1 MDFSLLSLLENLE
14 VSENRCIFA
23 AEINK
28 TNMEVAIN
36 NSIYRQAADYAKQ
49 QGLNLTE
56 VIEGFLVRFIGHSKA
71 ATEQPVPDIVMSL
84 FGAGES
90 IAEDDLNAREAYY
103 QYLEEKY
110 K

>member
-1 MDFSLLSLLENLE
+1 MSDKTL
-14 VSENRCIFA
+14 IFA
-23 AEINK
+23 PEINK
-28 TNMEVAIN
+28 TNMEVVIN

-84 FGAGES
+84 FGAGEP
-90 IAEDDLNAREAYY
+90 IADDDLNAREAYY

>member
-1 MDFSLLSLLENLE
+1 MFFCSL
-14 VSENRCIFA
+14 NRIFA

-84 FGAGES
+84 LGAGES

>member
-1 MDFSLLSLLENLE
+1 ME
-14 VSENRCIFA
+14 VSENRRIFA

-71 ATEQPVPDIVMSL
+71 ASEQPVPDIVMSL
-84 FGAGES
+84 FGAGAGES
-90 IAEDDLNAREAYY
+90 IPDDDLNAREAYL

>member
-1 MDFSLLSLLENLE
+1 MDFSLLSLLKNLE
-14 VSENRCIFA
+14 VSENRRIFA

>member
-1 MDFSLLSLLENLE
+1 
-14 VSENRCIFA
+14 
-23 AEINK
+23 
-28 TNMEVAIN
+28 MELAIN

-56 VIEGFLVRFIGHSKA
+56 VIEGFLVR
-71 ATEQPVPDIVMSL
+71 VMSL

>member
-1 MDFSLLSLLENLE
+1 MFFCSL
-14 VSENRCIFA
+14 NRIFA

-28 TNMEVAIN
+28 TNMELAIN

-56 VIEGFLVRFIGHSKA
+56 VIEGFLVRFIGH
-71 ATEQPVPDIVMSL
+71 VMSL

>member
-1 MDFSLLSLLENLE
+1 MRSLLENLE
-14 VSENRCIFA
+14 VSENRRIFA

>member
-1 MDFSLLSLLENLE
+1 MFFCSL
-14 VSENRCIFA
+14 NRIFA

-28 TNMEVAIN
+28 TNMELAIN

-84 FGAGES
+84 FGAGAS
-90 IAEDDLNAREAYY
+90 IAEDDLSARAAYY
-103 QYLEEKY
+103 HSLDEKHT
-110 K
+110 

>member
-14 VSENRCIFA
+14 VSENRCILA

-28 TNMEVAIN
+28 TNMEVVIN

-84 FGAGES
+84 FGAGEP
-90 IAEDDLNAREAYY
+90 IADDDLIAREAYY